1 MKSWLPTFVMLTWLA
16 PSASFADIQE
26 LSQTELRSVVASS
39 DVIATSRL
47 INGVE
52 RYTGGQ
58 VVEVRAFLVDGI
70 LAYRALVRQPDGQL
84 GTIMV
89 DGSTGHAITPT
100 SRAGRQVTEL
110 SRTPSAVTTAKE
122 SNGNG
127 RNTSSGLL
135 NRGNSGNSNGGG
147 NGNGNNGNGNGN
159 GGGSGSGSNGN
170 GGGNSGGG
178 NGGGNSGGSGAGSNG
193 NGGGNSGG
201 GGNGRGNNGNGN
213 GNGGGSG
220 AGSNGN
226 GGGNSGG
233 GNGRGNGRG

>member
-135 NRGNSGNSNGGG
+135 NRGNSNGGG

-170 GGGNSGGG
+170 GGGNSGGNSGGG

-213 GNGGGSG
+213 GGGSG